1 VIYNGGT
8 WRIIES
14 AVKDHLCVQCGTN
27 ILKYDMYAYFSDSRN
42 FRKFKLHL
50 GCAEQWKK
58 DNRTKRK
65 LKEPD
70 HPLEPNKEGED
81 MGSLSC
87 MDKTGDEKLTWD
99 PRNDI
104 ETRKA
109 KDKFYA
115 LLKEGYKAYRVNH
128 AGADGE
134 RIDQF
139 DPLAMEIVF
148 HKIMAGG

>member
-1 VIYNGGT
+1 MLYGQGS
-8 WRIIES
+8 WRVIES
-14 AVKDHLCVQCGTN
+14 AVVDHLCMQCGAK
-27 ILKYDMYAYFSDSRN
+27 ILKYEMYLYFTDAHNYKKS
-42 FRKFKLHL
+42 KLHL
-50 GCAEQWKK
+50 GCAELWKK
-58 DNRTKRK
+58 NNRPKRK
-65 LKEPD
+65 QNPYS
-70 HPLEPNKEGED
+70 PLTPTKEGED
-81 MGSLSC
+81 MGAISC

-128 AGADGE
+128 AGGE
-134 RIDQF
+134 GELIKDF